1 MNAPQEK
8 TCAIM
13 TMPLVST
20 HLEII
25 HVLASQV
32 TVVMDSTVKV
42 RKQNKVILLNDN

>member
-25 HVLASQV
+25 HVLATQV
-32 TVVMDSTVKV
+32 TAAMESAVKV
-42 RKQNKVILLNDN
+42 KNNP